1 MTTRPHIAALALA
14 AFATATVLLGIGQL
28 AEPGA
33 PAQLFAQAVHALAT
47 GQA

>member
-14 AFATATVLLGIGQL
+14 AFATAAVLLGIGQL

-33 PAQLFAQAVHALAT
+33 PAQLLAQAVQALAT
-47 GQA
+47 ARA